1 MSEIVGVSEN
11 ITRVKHL
18 IAQIANTEVN
28 TIICGETGVGKDL
41 IVQALYQESNRHGKP
56 FIKVNCA
63 ALPDTLLESEMFGYE
78 KGAFTGAISSR
89 RGKFAQANGGVLF
102 LDEIGDMSLP
112 LQAKLLRVLQD
123 GEFTPLGSEKTVKT
137 DAWVMAA
144 TNHDLDKDLRDSKFR
159 QDLFYRLST
168 VIIHIE
174 PLRNRPEDIPSLIKY
189 YYKKFASHIKDR
201 PVRMLSKD
209 MIYKLTQYDWP
220 GNVRELQN
228 VLKRILI
235 FNADDERVDEIISNS
250 YSKPLTEELSNLTN
264 LPEPNWAADPQNL
277 AIPLKKVKKYVFA
290 KIEKKIITHVLEKT
304 EWNRTKA
311 SKALGISYK
320 LLLNKINDLDIKIRP
335 ESNEQTCKENQ
346 LKDTAEIVEL
356 LNNFKAS
363 NFFFDEINMAIS
375 TPGISG

>member
-1 MSEIVGVSEN
+1 MLNSMSEIVGVSEN

-18 IAQIANTEVN
+18 IAQIADTEVN

-78 KGAFTGAISSR
+78 KGAFTGAISSK
-89 RGKFAQANGGVLF
+89 RGKFEQANGGILF
-102 LDEIGDMSLP
+102 LDEIGDMSFP

-137 DAWVMAA
+137 DAWVIAA
-144 TNHDLDKDLRDSKFR
+144 TNHDLDKDLRDWKFR

-201 PVRMLSKD
+201 PVRRLSKD
-209 MIYKLTQYDWP
+209 MIYKLTLYDWP

-235 FNADDERVDEIISNS
+235 FNVDDESVDEVIYNF
-250 YSKPLTEELSNLTN
+250 YSRLLTE
-264 LPEPNWAADPQNL
+264 DPSSDK
-277 AIPLKKVKKYVFA
+277 P
-290 KIEKKIITHVLEKT
+290 T
-304 EWNRTKA
+304 
-311 SKALGISYK
+311 
-320 LLLNKINDLDIKIRP
+320 
-335 ESNEQTCKENQ
+335 
-346 LKDTAEIVEL
+346 
-356 LNNFKAS
+356 
-363 NFFFDEINMAIS
+363 
-375 TPGISG
+375 

>member
-18 IAQIANTEVN
+18 IAQIADTEVN

-41 IVQALYQESNRHGKP
+41 IVQALYQESNRRGMP

-78 KGAFTGAISSR
+78 NGAFTGAISSK
-89 RGKFAQANGGVLF
+89 RGKFEQANGGILF
-102 LDEIGDMSLP
+102 LDEIGDMSFP

-137 DAWVMAA
+137 DAWVIAA
-144 TNHDLDKDLRDSKFR
+144 TNHDLDKDLRDEKFR

-174 PLRNRPEDIPSLIKY
+174 PLRNRPEDIPLLINY
-189 YYKKFASHIKDR
+189 YYKKFASIIEDR
-201 PVRMLSKD
+201 PLRMLSKD
-209 MIYKLTQYDWP
+209 MICKLTQYDWP

-235 FNADDERVDEIISNS
+235 FNVDDESVDEVIYNF
-250 YSKPLTEELSNLTN
+250 YSRLLTEDPSNLIN
-264 LPEPNWAADPQNL
+264 LPEPNWTADPQNL

-290 KIEKKIITHVLEKT
+290 KIEKEIITYVLEKT

-311 SKALGISYK
+311 SKALSISYK

-335 ESNEQTCKENQ
+335 ESNMQTCKENQ
-346 LKDTAEIVEL
+346 LKDKAEIVEL

-363 NFFFDEINMAIS
+363 NSFFDDIKKAIS
-375 TPGISG
+375 THGISG